1 MTPTHRIRRLTWRAR
16 APTPA
21 DAFALRALLRERGD
35 AVQEALSSALDR
47 VGAGDDV
54 VHLPQ
59 LVLQLDAA
67 ELGDLAAGLE
77 QRVEAAVNEA
87 LAKALPDAPAR
98 GRGTAGEGRA
108 ASRQPSAVT
117 RLGSLRHYLATG
129 GLDWSLA
136 GLSPEAVAATLQQA
150 AIAAMPGST
159 TGLHAALLAVLGSDD
174 TTPAALSALVR
185 WLRLL
190 PAHQRR
196 VWVVSQRP
204 RGVLAGL
211 TDIVDAETPA
221 VVELQALWLLGSQA
235 ANPAAPLSAAV
246 VRWLRDALQT
256 ASLPASLRGVAAGVG
271 DTLSRALGAP
281 AASDE
286 GDALIRPTAPAPA
299 DLPATDAS
307 MLVPLAGLVLLHP
320 YLPRLFTACGLWSH
334 GERSIA
340 LQALPRACTL
350 LHGLACGGS
359 EAPEFD
365 LPLVKLLLGLPPE
378 APLRHAPAALSDA
391 DRTEATA
398 LLEAV
403 CAHWTALRGTGI
415 DGLRLSFLQ
424 RRGLLDRREGA
435 WHLRLQTEPFDMLLG
450 LLPWSI
456 SPIRLPWM
464 TEPLTTDWP
473 TP

>member
-1 MTPTHRIRRLTWRAR
+1 
-16 APTPA
+16 
-21 DAFALRALLRERGD
+21 
-35 AVQEALSSALDR
+35 
-47 VGAGDDV
+47 
-54 VHLPQ
+54 
-59 LVLQLDAA
+59 
-67 ELGDLAAGLE
+67 
-77 QRVEAAVNEA
+77 
-87 LAKALPDAPAR
+87 
-98 GRGTAGEGRA
+98 
-108 ASRQPSAVT
+108 
-117 RLGSLRHYLATG
+117 
-129 GLDWSLA
+129 
-136 GLSPEAVAATLQQA
+136 
-150 AIAAMPGST
+150 
-159 TGLHAALLAVLGSDD
+159 
-174 TTPAALSALVR
+174 
-185 WLRLL
+185 
-190 PAHQRR
+190 
-196 VWVVSQRP
+196 
-204 RGVLAGL
+204 
-211 TDIVDAETPA
+211 
-221 VVELQALWLLGSQA
+221 
-235 ANPAAPLSAAV
+235 
-246 VRWLRDALQT
+246 
-256 ASLPASLRGVAAGVG
+256 
-271 DTLSRALGAP
+271 
-281 AASDE
+281 
-286 GDALIRPTAPAPA
+286 
-299 DLPATDAS
+299 

-378 APLRHAPAALSDA
+378 APLRHAPAAMSDA

-415 DGLRLSFLQ
+415 DGLRMSFLQ

>member
-1 MTPTHRIRRLTWRAR
+1 
-16 APTPA
+16 
-21 DAFALRALLRERGD
+21 
-35 AVQEALSSALDR
+35 
-47 VGAGDDV
+47 
-54 VHLPQ
+54 
-59 LVLQLDAA
+59 
-67 ELGDLAAGLE
+67 
-77 QRVEAAVNEA
+77 
-87 LAKALPDAPAR
+87 
-98 GRGTAGEGRA
+98 
-108 ASRQPSAVT
+108 
-117 RLGSLRHYLATG
+117 
-129 GLDWSLA
+129 
-136 GLSPEAVAATLQQA
+136 
-150 AIAAMPGST
+150 
-159 TGLHAALLAVLGSDD
+159 
-174 TTPAALSALVR
+174 
-185 WLRLL
+185 
-190 PAHQRR
+190 
-196 VWVVSQRP
+196 
-204 RGVLAGL
+204 
-211 TDIVDAETPA
+211 
-221 VVELQALWLLGSQA
+221 
-235 ANPAAPLSAAV
+235 
-246 VRWLRDALQT
+246 
-256 ASLPASLRGVAAGVG
+256 
-271 DTLSRALGAP
+271 
-281 AASDE
+281 
-286 GDALIRPTAPAPA
+286 
-299 DLPATDAS
+299 

-415 DGLRLSFLQ
+415 DGLRMSFLQ